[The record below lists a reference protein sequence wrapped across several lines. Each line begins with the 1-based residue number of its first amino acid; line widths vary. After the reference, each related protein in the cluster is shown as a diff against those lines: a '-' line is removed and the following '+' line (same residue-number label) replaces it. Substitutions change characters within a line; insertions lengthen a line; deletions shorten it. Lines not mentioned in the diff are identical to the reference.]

1 MASGLESVWN
11 SAGFIPHGVCLLWQ
25 PEILALHISSDV
37 LIGLSYYSIP
47 LTLLYFVHRRRDVAF
62 GWIALLFALFIVAC
76 GTTHFMN
83 IWTLWEP
90 DYVLEGVVKGFTAF
104 VSLLTAATLWV
115 LMPKLLALPSPRQL
129 EQANAALQH
138 EIDVRRM
145 AELRY
150 AGFFNNLA
158 EALFIVEVKPDG
170 RFVFDALNPAHVRV
184 TGLDPEQIAGR
195 EVSQALPPEISQSV
209 LARYRECLEVGHA
222 IDYEETHEV
231 PVGRRVFHTVL
242 VPVRNP
248 DGRIVQLLGSSRDIT
263 DRKRFQEEIVQTSK
277 LATLGTLA
285 AGMAHEMSQPLNI
298 IRLWAEN
305 AVIRLRDELIDRNR
319 VEKALTLI
327 VDQTDR
333 MGQLID
339 HIRTFGRSDGGGQGN
354 FNPGQSVRRAIQLIE
369 NQFALE
375 EITVAAANLDSVFEV
390 RGRPLHLEQVVLN
403 LLSNARDA
411 IASRRAAGQRAG
423 RIEVALRE
431 DPARDSVTITVTDDG
446 GGVDPGILT
455 RIFDPFFTTKEV
467 GKGTGLGLS
476 VGYGM
481 IEAMNGRIEAA
492 NVTAGDERRGLR
504 VSVTLPAYRSPSLGQ
519 ELAHA

>member
-1 MASGLESVWN
+1 MASGLDSVWS

-25 PEILALHISSDV
+25 PELLGLHIGSDIV
-37 LIGLSYYSIP
+37 IGLSYYSIP
-47 LTLLYFVHRRRDVAF
+47 VALLYFVHRRRDVAF
-62 GWIALLFALFIVAC
+62 GWIALLFALFILAC
-76 GTTHFMN
+76 GTTHFLS
-83 IWTLWEP
+83 IWTLWQP
-90 DYVLEGVVKGFTAF
+90 DYVLEGVVKAATAL
-104 VSLLTAATLWV
+104 VSLLAAAALWV
-115 LMPKLLALPSPRQL
+115 LMPRLLALPSPRQL
-129 EQANAALQH
+129 EAANAALQR
-138 EIDVRRM
+138 EIEIRRM

-170 RFVFDALNPAHVRV
+170 RLVFDALNPAHVRV
-184 TGLDPEQIAGR
+184 TGLDPDRIGGR
-195 EVSQALPPEISQSV
+195 EVSQALPPDIAQAV
-209 LARYRECLEVGHA
+209 LARYRECLEAGEP
-222 IDYEETHEV
+222 IDYEETHDL

-242 VPVRNP
+242 VPVRDP

-263 DRKRFQEEIVQTSK
+263 DRKRFQEELVQTSK

-285 AGMAHEMSQPLNI
+285 AGMAHEMSQPINI

-305 AVIRLRDELIDRNR
+305 AAVRLSEEVFDRGR
-319 VEKALTLI
+319 LEKALTLI
-327 VDQTDR
+327 VEQSER

-354 FNPGQSVRRAIQLIE
+354 FNPGRSVQRAMQLVE

-375 EITVAAANLDSVFEV
+375 GIAIAAGGLDSIGEV

-411 IASRRAAGQRAG
+411 IVGRRQAGFPAG
-423 RIEVALRE
+423 RIEVVVRE
-431 DPARDSVTITVTDDG
+431 VPARDSVAITVTDDG
-446 GGVDPGILT
+446 GGVEPALLS

-481 IEAMNGRIEAA
+481 IEAMEGRIEAA
-492 NVTAGDERRGLR
+492 NVTSGGERRGL
-504 VSVTLPAYRSPSLGQ
+504 SVTVILPVHRSPSLGQ
-519 ELAHA
+519 EFAHA